1 MGDGRLFGLAAF
13 ATEHLGT
20 VNSVWT
26 PFRDAV
32 TAMESPL
39 YGVPRHSGK
48 DQGSLGDYSK
58 LRFPE
63 RLHRDYVRASFSRGV
78 TVLSCS
84 SSLQFQVAVYKVA
97 RKRWA
102 SSNIAQMAHDTTA
115 PACCDTSK
123 RDPHDLPDFSSPDP
137 QTQ

>member
-1 MGDGRLFGLAAF
+1 MGDRRLFGLAAF

-32 TAMESPL
+32 TAMESSL

-78 TVLSCS
+78 
-84 SSLQFQVAVYKVA
+84 AVCRAAVRFNSKLRYIRWHANDGPLTILYK
-97 RKRWA
+97 WLM
-102 SSNIAQMAHDTTA
+102 IPLHQ
-115 PACCDTSK
+115 PAATSK
-123 RDPHDLPDFSSPDP
+123 
-137 QTQ
+137 